1 MSGRDIND
9 VMREEGIDV
18 VRRLLDAGGEE
29 LPDDDDAG
37 NDKFRLPISLM
48 PKPKSMAAEGVSI
61 DDFYAY
67 MQKSH
72 VYIFA
77 PTSEIWPAS
86 SVNARIPPV
95 EIGGGKAIP
104 AATWLSSNKPVE
116 QMTWMPG
123 KPAII
128 QDRLIATGG
137 FIERKGVRV
146 FNQYIPPTLTHGNP
160 DMAEPWIDH
169 VRRVYPDDADH
180 LIKWLA
186 HRVQRPDEKVNHAL
200 VLGGKQGI
208 GKDTL
213 IEPVKRA
220 VGSWNFHEV
229 SPQQMLGRF
238 NGFLKSVILRI
249 SEARDLGEFDRFKFY
264 DHMKTYTAAR
274 RTCCVSTRSTSGNT
288 QFRTSAA

>member
-9 VMREEGIDV
+9 VMREEGIDA
-18 VRRLLDAGGEE
+18 VRALFDAGGVKPQASENT
-29 LPDDDDAG
+29 DAG
-37 NDKFRLPISLM
+37 GDEKVFQLRPKTLP
-48 PKPKSMAAEGVSI
+48 AAQLAPEGVSI
-61 DDFYAY
+61 NDFYAY
-67 MQKSH
+67 MLKSH

-95 EIGGGKAIP
+95 EISGGKAIP

-128 QDRLIATGG
+128 QDRLTATGG

-146 FNQYIPPTLTHGNP
+146 FNQYIPPTLKHGNP
-160 DMAEPWIDH
+160 DMAGPWLDH

-213 IEPVKRA
+213 LEPVKRA

-238 NGFLKSVILRI
+238 NGLFEVGDSAHQR
-249 SEARDLGEFDRFKFY
+249 G
-264 DHMKTYTAAR
+264 TGPR
-274 RTCCVSTRSTSGNT
+274 RV
-288 QFRTSAA
+288 